1 MSVDGMSVYV
11 DNLNVPYFTTDP
23 YVLTAIEIGSKNVW
37 WNQLDQLYQL
47 HKKRSKRL
55 GQLQVFAEDAMSK
68 SPWFA
73 YNNIYYYGKPWLSV
87 SPGSKPIENPQTFS
101 SRIGF
106 GLSVLYTDDF
116 SQQLYNTVVKT
127 SLSSRSIPTG
137 RYKNG
142 GTNTAYNINTNSL
155 VHTALWYKALG
166 NHALYPYALEQSNSA
181 K

>member
-1 MSVDGMSVYV
+1 M
-11 DNLNVPYFTTDP
+11 
-23 YVLTAIEIGSKNVW
+23 EIGSKNVW

-155 VHTALWYKALG
+155 VLTALWYKALG
-166 NHALYPYALEQSNSA
+166 NHALHPYALEQSNSA